1 MADTAKEE
9 ALAQLKEEK
18 DRAAMGKAYDEAARH
33 SMGTYEEKKPKPA
46 PKPALKPPVAAS
58 AASSPNKKAKGGC
71 VKMAK
76 GGSVSSR
83 ADGVAQRGKT
93 KGRMV

>member
-18 DRAAMGKAYDEAARH
+18 DRAAMGKAYDEAARR
-33 SMGTYEEKKPKPA
+33 SMGTFKDKDKTPKP
-46 PKPALKPPVAAS
+46 PAAASAAS

-76 GGSVSSR
+76 GGSASSR
-83 ADGVAQRGKT
+83 ADGCATKGKT
-93 KGRMV
+93 KGKMV

>member
-18 DRAAMGKAYDEAARH
+18 DRAAMGKAYDEAASR
-33 SMGTYEEKKPKPA
+33 SMGTFKDKDKTP
-46 PKPALKPPVAAS
+46 KPPVAAS

-83 ADGVAQRGKT
+83 ADGIAQRGKT
-93 KGRMV
+93 KGKIV

>member
-18 DRAAMGKAYDEAARH
+18 DRAAMGKAYDEAARR
-33 SMGTYEEKKPKPA
+33 SMGTFKDKDKTPKP
-46 PKPALKPPVAAS
+46 PAAASAAS

>member
-18 DRAAMGKAYDEAARH
+18 DRAAMGKAYDEAARR
-33 SMGTYEEKKPKPA
+33 SMGTFKDKTP
-46 PKPALKPPVAAS
+46 KPPVAAS

-93 KGRMV
+93 KGKMV